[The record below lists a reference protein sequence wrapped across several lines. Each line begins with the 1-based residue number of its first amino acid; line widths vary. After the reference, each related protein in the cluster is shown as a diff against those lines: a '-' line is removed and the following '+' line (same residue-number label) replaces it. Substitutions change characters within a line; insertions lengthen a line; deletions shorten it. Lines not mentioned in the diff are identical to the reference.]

1 MTLRMNVANGLIVVG
16 FIMILFV
23 FALYYMDRTNTVNMS
38 MTQIF
43 AGILLFGGWVWRKRI
58 QQSIKKIRPMS

>member
-23 FALYYMDRTNTVNMS
+23 FAIYYMDRTNTINMS

-43 AGILLFGGWVWRKRI
+43 AGVLLFGGWVWRKRI
-58 QQSIKKIRPMS
+58 QQSIKKN